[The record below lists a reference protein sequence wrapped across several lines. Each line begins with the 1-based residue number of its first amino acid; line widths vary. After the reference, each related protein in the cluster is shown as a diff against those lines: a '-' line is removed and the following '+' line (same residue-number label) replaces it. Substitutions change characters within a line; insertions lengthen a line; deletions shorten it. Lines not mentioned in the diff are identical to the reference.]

1 MPRTMEV
8 EPAVAVDRAMEMFW
22 TTGYASTSL
31 DQLVQGTGASRYGL
45 YSTFGSKDELLA
57 RALGEYSRRIMA
69 TVCAPLDIPTAS
81 LPEIHE
87 FFHRVRAL
95 HKRAGASG
103 CLECNMA
110 IELGQTGSAAA
121 RQVGSHFKRM
131 HGLIKR
137 AVNNA
142 RKVGHLPHRTDT
154 AHLAD
159 YLLGVTAGSFLL
171 ARARM
176 GPRMVEAFL
185 STALEVLG
193 EGNGGFESSRPEH
206 DP

>member
-22 TTGYASTSL
+22 TAGYANTSL

-57 RALGEYSRRIMA
+57 RALDEYSRRTIA
-69 TVCAPLDIPTAS
+69 DLCAPLAGVSPS

-87 FFHRVRAL
+87 FFRRVRAL
-95 HKRAGASG
+95 HKRAGTSG
-103 CLECNMA
+103 CLECNIA
-110 IELGQTGSAAA
+110 IELGQTGSAPA

-131 HGLIKR
+131 RDLIEH
-137 AVNNA
+137 AIVNA
-142 RKVGHLPHRTDT
+142 HKVGHLPRR
-154 AHLAD
+154 AEPGRLAD

-176 GPRMVEAFL
+176 GPRIVEAFL
-185 STALEVLG
+185 STALEVLH
-193 EGNGGFESSRPEH
+193 EGMG
-206 DP
+206 D